1 MSDEFL
7 GQVLSREVADAIEAS
22 GADICGENGEYH
34 TFTFDGP
41 IFKNKVHYSFKDKII
56 NDKYTLFT
64 IE

>member
-1 MSDEFL
+1 
-7 GQVLSREVADAIEAS
+7 VANAIEKS

-41 IFKNKVHYSFKDKII
+41 LFKKKVDFTII
-56 NDKYTLFT
+56 ERLRRDKYASLN